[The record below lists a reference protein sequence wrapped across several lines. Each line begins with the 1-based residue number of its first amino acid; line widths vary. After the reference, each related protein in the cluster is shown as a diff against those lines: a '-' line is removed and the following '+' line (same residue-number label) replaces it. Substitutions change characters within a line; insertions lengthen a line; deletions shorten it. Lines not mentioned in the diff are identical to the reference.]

1 MGRVYVGCMLK
12 YLALR
17 CHDTSSVSEL
27 TSYQASFESKL
38 RSEPPKCARSAR
50 AGRLALGRS
59 HLVVRVYG
67 VGTSHATTKRR
78 TTLRSRTADSAVV
91 VTLENDGLDA
101 APTVNHLA

>member
-12 YLALR
+12 FLALR

-50 AGRLALGRS
+50 AGRLGRS
-59 HLVVRVYG
+59 HLYSVQYSRETRVTRG
-67 VGTSHATTKRR
+67 
-78 TTLRSRTADSAVV
+78 
-91 VTLENDGLDA
+91 
-101 APTVNHLA
+101 PT

>member
-50 AGRLALGRS
+50 AGRLGRS
-59 HLVVRVYG
+59 HLYFSKDHFLLACFVLVPP
-67 VGTSHATTKRR
+67 TS
-78 TTLRSRTADSAVV
+78 L
-91 VTLENDGLDA
+91 
-101 APTVNHLA
+101 

>member
-38 RSEPPKCARSAR
+38 RSEPPKCARSRDAVERAAR
-50 AGRLALGRS
+50 AGRPRLQL
-59 HLVVRVYG
+59 
-67 VGTSHATTKRR
+67 
-78 TTLRSRTADSAVV
+78 
-91 VTLENDGLDA
+91 
-101 APTVNHLA
+101 P